1 MARFCS
7 LFSGSSGN
15 STYIS
20 SSDTAILIDAGRS
33 CKQLM
38 QAMQARTIDHKTISG
53 LLVTHEHS
61 DHISGLRVLLKKLK
75 IPLFASSE
83 VVEKLKWNK
92 LLSEDQVVYELD
104 GNSKF
109 TIGSLNI
116 SSFDTPH
123 DSVHSLGYRILTP
136 DGRKIIVA
144 TDLGYIRE
152 NVREMLTGCDLVM
165 LESNYDE
172 RMLSASDYPYYLK
185 KRIASNTG
193 HLSNEEC
200 SKELIRLV
208 KSGSTRFVLG
218 HLSQNNNLPE
228 LAYQTA
234 FSAFEMNGMREGID
248 FSLQVAA
255 RSEPSEMVIL

>member
-248 FSLQVAA
+248 FSLQVAP

>member
-33 CKQLM
+33 CKQLLE
-38 QAMQARTIDHKTISG
+38 AMQAREIDPKSIRAI
-53 LLVTHEHS
+53 LVTHEHT

-75 IPLFASSE
+75 IPVFASAEVLQKLDWDHLLESE
-83 VVEKLKWNK
+83 ADVRPLE
-92 LLSEDQVVYELD
+92 
-104 GNSKF
+104 GGTRF
-109 TIGSLNI
+109 TVGSLEI
-116 SSFDTPH
+116 DSFDTPH
-123 DSVHSLGYRILTP
+123 DSVHSFGYRVSTP
-136 DGRKIIVA
+136 DGRRLIVA
-144 TDLGYIRE
+144 TDMGYIRE

-165 LESNYDE
+165 LESNYDQ

-185 KRIASNTG
+185 QRIASNLG
-193 HLSNEEC
+193 HLSNEDC
-200 SKELIRLV
+200 SEELIRLV
-208 KSGSTRFVLG
+208 RTGSTRFILG

-234 FSAFEMNGMREGID
+234 YSNFELHGMREGVD
-248 FSLQVAA
+248 YTLQVAP
-255 RSEPSEMVIL
+255 RSKPSEMVVL

>member
-38 QAMQARTIDHKTISG
+38 QAMQARTIDHKSISG

-83 VVEKLKWNK
+83 VVEKLKWNE
-92 LLSEDQVVYELD
+92 LLAEDQVVYELD

-109 TIGSLNI
+109 TIGSLKI
-116 SSFDTPH
+116 DSFDTPH
-123 DSVHSLGYRILTP
+123 DSVHSLGYRILMP

-144 TDLGYIRE
+144 TDLGYIRD

-248 FSLQVAA
+248 FSLQVAP

>member
-15 STYIS
+15 STYIN

-38 QAMQARTIDHKTISG
+38 QAMEARGIDPKTLRA
-53 LLVTHEHS
+53 LLITHEHS
-61 DHISGLRVLLKKLK
+61 DHISGLRVLLKRLK
-75 IPLFASSE
+75 IPIFASSE
-83 VVEKLKWNK
+83 VLEKLTWNQ
-92 LLSEDQVVYELD
+92 LLADDQEVYPLE
-104 GNSKF
+104 GGTKF
-109 TIGSLNI
+109 SVGSLEI
-116 SSFDTPH
+116 DSFDTPH
-123 DSVHSLGYRILTP
+123 DSVHSLGYRISTP
-136 DGRKIIVA
+136 DSRKMIVA

-193 HLSNEEC
+193 HLSNEDC
-200 SKELIRLV
+200 TNELIRLV
-208 KSGSTRFVLG
+208 RSGSTRFILG

-234 FSAFEMNGMREGID
+234 FSALEMNGMREGID
-248 FSLQVAA
+248 FTLKVAS
-255 RSEPSEMVIL
+255 RSEPSEMVVL